1 DGRQRM
7 PSIESTTATGAR
19 ERIGRHDDELPLGQT
34 EFARK
39 RGCSVRTLERERAEG
54 RGPPWFEDGAR
65 IKYWWSEYRAY
76 TARRTRG
83 GDRETAEPPR
93 RRGRPRKPP
102 TMPAGATA

>member
-1 DGRQRM
+1 M
-7 PSIESTTATGAR
+7 PSLESTTATAAH
-19 ERIGRHDDELPLGQT
+19 ERIGLPGDELPLGQT

-83 GDRETAEPPR
+83 GDRDTAEPTKR
-93 RRGRPRKPP
+93 RPGRPRKHDLHRED
-102 TMPAGATA
+102 AGV